1 MPVLERCVCSRCAI
15 VDNPEQVVKTMPPF
29 GNLYEVPAYADNTLA
44 EEETIVFTAGTYT
57 VTMSVS
63 YADFERL
70 LGPTVADLA
79 DHAGA

>member
-1 MPVLERCVCSRCAI
+1 
-15 VDNPEQVVKTMPPF
+15 MPPF

-44 EEETIVFTAGTYT
+44 EGETIVFTAGTYT

-79 DHAGA
+79 DPAGA